1 MKKILHYFSI
11 IYSVILTILLMA
23 VLCYPSTKLTE
34 SDTITLNTSSIMK
47 EENSL
52 TIYTNHGVSNQI
64 ETNALYMSATNSVIG
79 KYVIDSEEYSLA
91 IRANNGSIIFLDK
104 ECQDF
109 RCLNE
114 VRPGYGADLNG
125 TALTCIAVETGEII
139 DGDICINHTP
149 IDQLYPNSYLCCT
162 HSDDYNHMIITVWT
176 FADNVNI
183 SCK

>member
-34 SDTITLNTSSIMK
+34 SDTITLDTSSIMK

-114 VRPGYGADLNG
+114 VRPGYGADLND

>member
-11 IYSVILTILLMA
+11 IYSAVLTILLMA

-34 SDTITLNTSSIMK
+34 SDTITLDTSSIMK

-52 TIYTNHGVSNQI
+52 TIYTNHGIANQI
-64 ETNALYMSATNSVIG
+64 QTNALYMDTTNSVIG

-91 IRANNGSIIFLDK
+91 IRANNGSIIFLDQ
-104 ECQDF
+104 EHQDF

-125 TALTCIAVETGEII
+125 TELTCIAVDTGEII
-139 DGDICINHTP
+139 NGSICVNNTP

-162 HSDDYNHMIITVWT
+162 CSDYCDNIIITVWT
-176 FADNVNI
+176 FADNVIING
-183 SCK
+183 